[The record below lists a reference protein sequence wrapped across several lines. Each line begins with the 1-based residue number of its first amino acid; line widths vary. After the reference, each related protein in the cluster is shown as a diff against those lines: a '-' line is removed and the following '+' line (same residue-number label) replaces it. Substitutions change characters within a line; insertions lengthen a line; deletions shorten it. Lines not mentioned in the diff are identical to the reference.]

1 MQLVQRS
8 TQASFQDFHFASE
21 KPSTTALFSKVGP
34 YFALA
39 STTKGS
45 HRAINQ
51 EGHQVIVFSFRMRGY
66 LVTNTFYHEAS
77 SQSILINAQGTKHL
91 SQSIIELIK
100 YTNQETQDKL
110 TNAINGENQS
120 AIILVFKRQIL
131 NLL

>member
-1 MQLVQRS
+1 
-8 TQASFQDFHFASE
+8 
-21 KPSTTALFSKVGP
+21 
-34 YFALA
+34 
-39 STTKGS
+39 
-45 HRAINQ
+45 
-51 EGHQVIVFSFRMRGY
+51 MRGY
-66 LVTNTFYHEAS
+66 FISNTFYREAS

-100 YTNQETQDKL
+100 YTNQEAQDKL

>member
-1 MQLVQRS
+1 
-8 TQASFQDFHFASE
+8 
-21 KPSTTALFSKVGP
+21 
-34 YFALA
+34 
-39 STTKGS
+39 
-45 HRAINQ
+45 
-51 EGHQVIVFSFRMRGY
+51 MRGY

-100 YTNQETQDKL
+100 YTNQEAKDKL

-120 AIILVFKRQIL
+120 PFIYDFYSTGKPSTIILVFQRQIL